1 MEFMCGCASVS
12 QSPSPTCSSRILSR
26 TSIGSAVI
34 AMCHH
39 AFNGH
44 GDTGGGGSMRVHAV
58 LISVHKPFWT
68 LNVLFCMTFLR
79 RAAPQTAYS
88 RLPAVTLPRIRMSV
102 AHGDGRK
109 GIIIS
114 ENVGQCKDVRS
125 IRHISTVTEQDKGA
139 ETVLAVRMVRLW
151 M

>member
-1 MEFMCGCASVS
+1 MEFMCGCASIS
-12 QSPSPTCSSRILSR
+12 QSPSPMCSSWILLR

-44 GDTGGGGSMRVHAV
+44 GDTVGGSSMRVHTV
-58 LISVHKPFWT
+58 LLSAHKPFWT
-68 LNVLFCMTFLR
+68 LNMLFCMTFLR
-79 RAAPQTAYS
+79 RAAPQMAYS
-88 RLPAVTLPRIRMSV
+88 RSPAVTLPCIRTSV

-114 ENVGQCKDVRS
+114 ENVGQRKDVRS
-125 IRHISTVTEQDKGA
+125 IQRISPVTEQDKGA